1 MTEPGPARIVLDPNV
16 LVAAAISSHG
26 PPALLLQLVEAG
38 AAVMV
43 VSPLL
48 LQEVSD
54 VLMREKFRRWIALE
68 DVEEY
73 LQAVALLSETVA
85 DPPSEG
91 TAGVCRDPDDDYLIL
106 LAEHVQATLLVS
118 GDKDLLSLQRPGVD
132 IRSPRDALDGL
143 SYQHP
148 WGPGLMPA
156 DEQAAWVQVVGE
168 GHDQVMQVPA
178 AFMTALDQRDVKQL
192 LPQLVTPESLPAW
205 RRGLRSA
212 RAAVA
217 ARGMTN
223 RAEYPAA
230 DVAYV
235 KLPPDPGE
243 TLKAVGSVPLPDT
256 KILTLLRRPD
266 LSDALGSGG
275 WRVHSISDHYPPLE
289 ELPVQP

>member
-1 MTEPGPARIVLDPNV
+1 MTEPGPARLVLDPNV

-38 AAVMV
+38 GAVMV

-48 LQEVSD
+48 LQEVSE

-73 LQAVALLSETVA
+73 LQAVALLSETVV

-91 TAGVCRDPDDDYLIL
+91 AAGVCRDPDDDYLIF

-118 GDKDLLSLQRPGVD
+118 GDKDLLSLRRPGVD

-143 SYQHP
+143 AYRHP

-156 DEQAAWVQVVGE
+156 DEQAAWVQAVGE
-168 GHDQVMQVPA
+168 GHDQVMQVA
-178 AFMTALDQRDVKQL
+178 VAFMTALDQRDVKQL

-243 TLKAVGSVPLPDT
+243 ALKAVGSVPLPDT

-266 LSDALGSGG
+266 LSDVLGSGG
-275 WRVHSISDHYPPLE
+275 WRVHSISDQYPPLE

>member
-1 MTEPGPARIVLDPNV
+1 V
-16 LVAAAISSHG
+16 LVAAAIASHG

-48 LQEVSD
+48 LQEVNE
-54 VLMREKFRRWIALE
+54 VLMRDKFRRWIALE

-73 LQAVALLSETVA
+73 LQALALLSETVV

-91 TAGVCRDPDDDYLIL
+91 TAGVCRDPNDDYLIF

-118 GDKDLLSLQRPGVD
+118 GDKDLLSLQRPGLD
-132 IRSPRDALDGL
+132 IRSPRDALSGL
-143 SYQHP
+143 SYWHP

-156 DEQAAWVQVVGE
+156 DEQAAWVQAVGE
-168 GHDQVMQVPA
+168 GHDQVMQVAA
-178 AFMTALDQRDVKQL
+178 AFLTALGRRDVKQL
-192 LPQLVTPESLPAW
+192 LPQLVTPESLPTW
-205 RRGLRSA
+205 RRGLTSA

-217 ARGMTN
+217 GRGMTN

-243 TLKAVGSVPLPDT
+243 TVKAVGWVPLPDT
-256 KILTLLRRPD
+256 KVLTLLRRPD
-266 LSDALGSGG
+266 LSDVLTSGG
-275 WRVHSISDHYPPLE
+275 WRVHSISDHYPSLE
-289 ELPVQP
+289 ELPVQL